1 MGGGGDS
8 VLYTPQ
14 VLTAEQQAQAR
25 TNIGAAAQSDLQNVI
40 NGATPVAKAANAA
53 NATNAGHATSADTAT
68 SASSADRA
76 TDDGL
81 GRNIANTY
89 VLKGEE
95 GWGLNLYACTIS
107 FSTTAA
113 IYFCYPYQFF
123 SFDIDDIANDLYRKG
138 MRSITQAF
146 PVAGIEPGGGQVV
159 GMYSKNRSSITLAV
173 ITGAQLTEISLPS
186 GTLNKSSYT

>member
-1 MGGGGDS
+1 ME
-8 VLYTPQ
+8 
-14 VLTAEQQAQAR
+14 EQTQAR
-25 TNIGAAAQSDLQNVI
+25 TNIGAAAQETLQNVI
-40 NGATPVAKAANAA
+40 NGTTPVAKATAA
-53 NATNAGHATSADTAT
+53 DSATNATNAVHADSADSATNATNATSATN
-68 SASSADRA
+68 
-76 TDDGL
+76 DGL

-89 VLKGEE
+89 VLKGAE

-113 IYFCYPYQFF
+113 IYFCYPYRIF
-123 SFDIDDIANDLYRKG
+123 SFDIDDIANDLYSKG

-173 ITGAQLTEISLPS
+173 ITGAQLTEMSLPS